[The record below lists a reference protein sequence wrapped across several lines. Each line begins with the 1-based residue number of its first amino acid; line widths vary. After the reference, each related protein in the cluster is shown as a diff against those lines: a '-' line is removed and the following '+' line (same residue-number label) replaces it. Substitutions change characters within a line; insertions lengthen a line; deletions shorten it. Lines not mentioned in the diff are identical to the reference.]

1 MKKDNHITDLQHQS
15 LRKQPFGVPEGY
27 FEGFPER
34 LKERISAMEEEQV
47 PVRKIGRSAG
57 FRVALVAALVG
68 LAMISIPLIRIIAPG
83 SGGSDEISDIALLE
97 EAGVFYNDYELA
109 IYLDAEETVMKDEDA
124 YLDQAVNY
132 LAMND
137 VEMDLIFE

>member
-1 MKKDNHITDLQHQS
+1 MKKEHHRSDLQHPS
-15 LRKQPFGVPEGY
+15 LRKQAFRVPAGY

-34 LKERISAMEEEQV
+34 LKERIDALEGERV
-47 PVRKIGRSAG
+47 PVRRLGRSAG
-57 FRVALVAALVG
+57 FRIAVAAALVG
-68 LAMISIPLIRIIAPG
+68 LALISIPLTRIITPG
-83 SGGSDEISDIALLE
+83 MDSSDEFSNIALLE

-109 IYLDAEETVMKDEDA
+109 PYLHGGETVMGEEEA
-124 YLDQAVNY
+124 YLNQAMDY